1 MEITVKNRFTKDT
14 PRKLRLV
21 ADAVKRMPALKAR
34 DSLTF
39 INKAAA
45 KPILKTLNSAL
56 AIVKEKGLEAD
67 QFKLGA
73 VRCDQGPR
81 IKRRLMKSRGQST
94 LIQKRMSHLTL
105 TITDEIFK
113 EKIKKQDTRN
123 KQIRNI
129 SNSKPQTLNSKEI
142 QNIKPENSKS

>member
-1 MEITVKNRFTKDT
+1 MEITVKSRFTKDT

-21 ADAVKRMPALKAR
+21 ADTVKRMPALKAR

-56 AIVKEKGLEAD
+56 AIVKENGLEAD
-67 QFKLGA
+67 KFKLGA

-81 IKRRLMKSRGQST
+81 VKRRLMKSRGQST
-94 LIQKRMSHLTL
+94 MIQKRMSHLTL
-105 TITDEIFK
+105 TITDQIFK
-113 EKIKKQDTRN
+113 VETTRINTRIKHGKTSTQE
-123 KQIRNI
+123 
-129 SNSKPQTLNSKEI
+129 SV
-142 QNIKPENSKS
+142 SKSA